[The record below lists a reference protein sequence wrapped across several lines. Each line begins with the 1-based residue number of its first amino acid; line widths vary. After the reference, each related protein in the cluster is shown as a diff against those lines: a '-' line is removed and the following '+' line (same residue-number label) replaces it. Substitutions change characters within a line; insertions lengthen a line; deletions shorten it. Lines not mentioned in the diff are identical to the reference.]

1 MTQDTLKLCYY
12 ASELYESKKL
22 SSIDIYNL
30 LTTTTRRIGE
40 VTKARQLVA
49 FMLYNHYNLTMVEI
63 AKEFKLNNHSSI
75 IYQID
80 KVFYT
85 LRTDKRMK
93 YRYDFMLDIV
103 NGVERTVK
111 RNTPISRG
119 ILSQDDRDFIKAN
132 LANDFSVSY
141 YSDILNKTKGA
152 VKFYLFSLKKETLNA
167 VRKPQ
172 VKLSR
177 FVIQRNDY

>member
-22 SSIDIYNL
+22 SSNDIYNL

-49 FMLYNHYNLTMVEI
+49 FMLYNHYDMTMVEI
-63 AKEFKLNNHSSI
+63 TKELGLKNHSSV
-75 IYQID
+75 IYQIN
-80 KVFYT
+80 KVFY
-85 LRTDKRMK
+85 RVNTDKRMK

-103 NGVERTVK
+103 NGVQRTVN
-111 RNTPISRG
+111 RTTPISRG

-152 VKFYLFSLKKETLNA
+152 VKFYLFSLKKETLNL